1 MLTSKYA
8 CELCVPSLS
17 PALCQ
22 RRSPLGLNALAA
34 RMLMQAVSLSFRLLL
49 PVSVGRSGF
58 RRQSKHLGPSCKS
71 TLPKNVGR
79 PQCNDQ
85 GELTVPYVVDCTIRQ
100 GVLTVP
106 YVKTKAWFSPH
117 RSEKEGL
124 RFRVDLVYTVPR
136 TMTTTHAA

>member
-1 MLTSKYA
+1 MPIAYCLLPIAYRLLPMCTICKSIHITLR
-8 CELCVPSLS
+8 CISFLWQSCGSPSQELSAETDATFQSSVAAGHAAQLSCALESLS

-49 PVSVGRSGF
+49 PVSVGRSRF

-85 GELTVPYVVDCTIRQ
+85 G
-100 GVLTVP
+100 G
-106 YVKTKAWFSPH
+106 
-117 RSEKEGL
+117 
-124 RFRVDLVYTVPR
+124 
-136 TMTTTHAA
+136 